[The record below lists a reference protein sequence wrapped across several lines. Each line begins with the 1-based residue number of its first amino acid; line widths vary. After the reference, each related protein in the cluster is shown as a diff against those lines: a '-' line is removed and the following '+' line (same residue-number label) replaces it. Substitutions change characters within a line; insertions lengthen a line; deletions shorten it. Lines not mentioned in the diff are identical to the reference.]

1 MSGLEPFFLG
11 LQDELR
17 AALGTGALIPHPGA
31 KGDASELNWA
41 GMLERH
47 LPQRYRVVTKCFV
60 LDHRG
65 DLSHEIDIVLAD
77 RQYSPIVFQSGA
89 RQVIPAEAVYAVFE
103 VKPQTDRANVL
114 YSAGK
119 ARSVR
124 ALDRTNAP
132 VPTRGGGIADPEEPG
147 PILGGLLTTRCAWKS
162 GLGAPFMKAIRE
174 QPAEGA
180 GRTRSG
186 PIQRIAVARCVTS
199 STPRGSRRRGPRR
212 RVIGAI
218 ARSGVG
224 GPDLDHGQPPSIAGC
239 ATGELAIGPTRWQY
253 RVGRPRLNRCRPD
266 VGCIVKPSGCKT
278 SSTVPL
284 ASSGPSK
291 GSHRRR
297 RNVHDV
303 LIVRNRGS

>member
-47 LPQRYRVVTKCFV
+47 LPQRHRVVTKCFV

-103 VKPQTDRANVL
+103 VKPQTDRENVL

-132 VPTRGGGIADPEEPG
+132 VPTRGGGIADPAEPG

-174 QPAEGA
+174 QPAEGRLDIGCALDSA
-180 GRTRSG
+180 GWTIGYEPDEPSLRVSDQQRALVFFFVTLLRG
-186 PIQRIAVARCVTS
+186 LQRI
-199 STPRGSRRRGPRR
+199 P
-212 RVIGAI
+212 
-218 ARSGVG
+218 
-224 GPDLDHGQPPSIAGC
+224 
-239 ATGELAIGPTRWQY
+239 
-253 RVGRPRLNRCRPD
+253 
-266 VGCIVKPSGCKT
+266 
-278 SSTVPL
+278 TVPAMDFEVWGSFL
-284 ASSGPSK
+284 EGDSG
-291 GSHRRR
+291 
-297 RNVHDV
+297 
-303 LIVRNRGS
+303 

>member
-124 ALDRTNAP
+124 ALDRDERTCPDPRGRHRRPRGAGPDTRRSANDALRMEKWP
-132 VPTRGGGIADPEEPG
+132 GSSLHEGDSRAAGRRRWPHEVRPHTKNRRSSLRYLVYPTR
-147 PILGGLLTTRCAWKS
+147 
-162 GLGAPFMKAIRE
+162 
-174 QPAEGA
+174 
-180 GRTRSG
+180 
-186 PIQRIAVARCVTS
+186 
-199 STPRGSRRRGPRR
+199 
-212 RVIGAI
+212 
-218 ARSGVG
+218 
-224 GPDLDHGQPPSIAGC
+224 
-239 ATGELAIGPTRWQY
+239 
-253 RVGRPRLNRCRPD
+253 
-266 VGCIVKPSGCKT
+266 
-278 SSTVPL
+278 
-284 ASSGPSK
+284 
-291 GSHRRR
+291 
-297 RNVHDV
+297 
-303 LIVRNRGS
+303 